1 MLTVDCQRL
10 TVVPTMV
17 DKWSLRDY
25 FILWQDK
32 KVIVEYL
39 SGKSGLL
46 KQFVKNFLVKK

>member
-1 MLTVDCQRL
+1 MTVKLQWLTVLPNR
-10 TVVPTMV
+10 V

-46 KQFVKNFLVKK
+46 KQFVNNFLVKK